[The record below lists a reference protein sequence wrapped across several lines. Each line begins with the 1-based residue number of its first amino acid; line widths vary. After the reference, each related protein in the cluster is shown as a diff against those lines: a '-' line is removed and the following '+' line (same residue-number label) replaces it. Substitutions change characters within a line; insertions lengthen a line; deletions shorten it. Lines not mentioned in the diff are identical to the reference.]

1 MAAYGPLSAASL
13 GIIGRGM
20 QLPAKR
26 RIFVSYHHGGDQW
39 YYNEFSRAFH
49 DTYEAVFDNSLE
61 RQIDSDNT
69 AYVMR
74 RIRDNYITGTSCT
87 VVLIGGQ
94 THQRKYVDWEI
105 KATLDKQHGLLGI
118 VLPSHSRNAEGKI
131 IVPDRFQSNV
141 VTGYANYMFWEN
153 LNAQT
158 LASAVHTAAS
168 ASSSLIDN
176 SMQMKSRE
184 TLSNEPRSADP
195 ARAPCRVSR
204 CG

>member
-1 MAAYGPLSAASL
+1 MAGYGPLSMASL
-13 GIIGRGM
+13 GIIGSAM
-20 QLPAKR
+20 QPPPR
-26 RIFVSYHHGGDQW
+26 RKIFVSYHHGGDQW
-39 YYNEFSRAFH
+39 YYNEFSRVFH
-49 DTYEAVFDNSLE
+49 DTYEAVYDNSLE

-69 AYVMR
+69 AYVMQ

-118 VLPSHSRNAEGKI
+118 VLPSHSRGSEGKI
-131 IVPDRFQSNV
+131 IVPDRFHHNV
-141 VTGYANYMFWEN
+141 VTGYASYIFWEN

-168 ASSSLIDN
+168 ASASLIDN
-176 SMQMKSRE
+176 SMQMKSR
-184 TLSNEPRSADP
+184 N
-195 ARAPCRVSR
+195 
-204 CG
+204 G

>member
-1 MAAYGPLSAASL
+1 MSGLLGGNQWASMANALYGSP
-13 GIIGRGM
+13 
-20 QLPAKR
+20 R
-26 RIFVSYHHGGDQW
+26 RKIFVSYHHGGDQR
-39 YYNEFSRAFH
+39 YYNEFSRVFH
-49 DTYEAVFDNSLE
+49 DTYEAVYDNSLE

-69 AYVMR
+69 AYVMQ

-87 VVLIGGQ
+87 VVLIGGH

-118 VLPSHSRNAEGKI
+118 VLPSHSRGSEGKI
-131 IVPDRFQSNV
+131 VVPNRFHHNV
-141 VTGYANYMFWEN
+141 MSGYASYIFWEN

-176 SMQMKSRE
+176 SMQMKSR
-184 TLSNEPRSADP
+184 N
-195 ARAPCRVSR
+195 
-204 CG
+204 G